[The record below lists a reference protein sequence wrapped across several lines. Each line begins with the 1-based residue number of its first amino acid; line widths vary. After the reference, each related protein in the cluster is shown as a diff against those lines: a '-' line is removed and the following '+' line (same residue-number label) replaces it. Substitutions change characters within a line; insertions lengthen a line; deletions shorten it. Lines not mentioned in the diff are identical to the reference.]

1 MLVFQLRGWDT
12 AMTLSLYRQRTC
24 LHSDFEH
31 LFSIYLLRRR
41 ALHLHDTEVWINGC
55 RSWSLHRPQA
65 QAYWM
70 PAILSRCYLF
80 SATEN
85 WVTYLVAG
93 AGPLGSLFSDFQYPP
108 ALHSFPFSVIY
119 AYWFEACKVR
129 VSDLWLFSLLQ
140 HQGSLVWSHKI
151 SFKMAPSPSLQVTQ
165 RWHLILTIMTKFEVE
180 DIDSSKFWEERGD
193 MSRSAQ
199 VEWKLVS
206 SKTEDWV
213 PLPSTC
219 PLGSLFCGN
228 LCSYVSW
235 IMKKTG
241 GAGTCL

>member
-1 MLVFQLRGWDT
+1 MRLTGSLSFLRLSWLCWCSSWEGETPPWHWD
-12 AMTLSLYRQRTC
+12 LYRQRTC

-31 LFSIYLLRRR
+31 LFSISLLRRR

-70 PAILSRCYLF
+70 LAILSWCYLF

-129 VSDLWLFSLLQ
+129 VSDLWLFSVLQ

-165 RWHLILTIMTKFEVE
+165 SDKMGFLTWLTH
-180 DIDSSKFWEERGD
+180 SSEKWL
-193 MSRSAQ
+193 SH
-199 VEWKLVS
+199 
-206 SKTEDWV
+206 
-213 PLPSTC
+213 
-219 PLGSLFCGN
+219 
-228 LCSYVSW
+228 
-235 IMKKTG
+235 
-241 GAGTCL
+241 